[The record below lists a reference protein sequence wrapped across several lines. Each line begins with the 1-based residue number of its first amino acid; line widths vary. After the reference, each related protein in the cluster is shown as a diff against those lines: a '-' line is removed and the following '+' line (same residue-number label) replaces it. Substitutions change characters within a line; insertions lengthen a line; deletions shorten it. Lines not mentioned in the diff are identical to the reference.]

1 VIDRAEIERSGA
13 RTLPELLRR
22 EAGLFVTNTSTNP
35 AGTFVDA
42 RGFNNGGGN
51 GSGLLVLVDGVRQNE
66 PDTGSADWPLVPLEM
81 VEQVEIVRGPSSA
94 LYGDGAVGG
103 VIHIRTRP
111 LEGPPRAT
119 LRGHYGSFDSAGGSL
134 RASGTAGG
142 FTGSLLADGLTTD
155 GYRKRSAYDS
165 QDFRGSLQ
173 GPLGENVVVGSSGA
187 WHHDDREFPGA
198 LTRAEAELDRRA
210 ASPRSEKDQGRVQS
224 GSWTGW
230 LDAELAPDVKLRVQP
245 SWWTRDDSARITS
258 LFSGRTHI
266 DTNKQQTGV
275 DAQLRVDRPLG
286 AFANRVVLGGTFL
299 RDEATRDSAFTFPL
313 PPPSDPITGRIG
325 SDGERNLEGVFL
337 QEEFWAHRDVLLAG
351 GVRFDAAQ
359 YRLHVRD
366 RISGDESNDRPH
378 LQAWSP
384 KLAATWRFR
393 PDASVYASWSR
404 GFRFPNFDEDLPLL
418 GYPPGSPPTLP
429 DLDPQRSDDFE
440 VGAKLESARASAGV
454 TFYWMK
460 VRDEILFDP
469 ESFANLNL
477 DRVRHRGVEVAGS
490 LRPWPWLLL
499 SGAYTFDDVEILD
512 AGSAPFGGTPS
523 LDGARM
529 PITPKH
535 RGSLGALLEL
545 PWGIELAANAN
556 LVGERSLANDFDD
569 QVGKLGFYAT
579 LDFLLRARLADL
591 AREAGLELGTH
602 VVPTLALAMRNATD
616 DHYADFGVCGSC
628 LSGFGTPTGYVNP
641 AAGRSFELAITLE
654 LRP

>member
-1 VIDRAEIERSGA
+1 
-13 RTLPELLRR
+13 
-22 EAGLFVTNTSTNP
+22 
-35 AGTFVDA
+35 
-42 RGFNNGGGN
+42 
-51 GSGLLVLVDGVRQNE
+51 
-66 PDTGSADWPLVPLEM
+66 
-81 VEQVEIVRGPSSA
+81 
-94 LYGDGAVGG
+94 
-103 VIHIRTRP
+103 
-111 LEGPPRAT
+111 
-119 LRGHYGSFDSAGGSL
+119 
-134 RASGTAGG
+134 
-142 FTGSLLADGLTTD
+142 
-155 GYRKRSAYDS
+155 
-165 QDFRGSLQ
+165 
-173 GPLGENVVVGSSGA
+173 
-187 WHHDDREFPGA
+187 
-198 LTRAEAELDRRA
+198 
-210 ASPRSEKDQGRVQS
+210 
-224 GSWTGW
+224 
-230 LDAELAPDVKLRVQP
+230 
-245 SWWTRDDSARITS
+245 
-258 LFSGRTHI
+258 
-266 DTNKQQTGV
+266 
-275 DAQLRVDRPLG
+275 
-286 AFANRVVLGGTFL
+286 
-299 RDEATRDSAFTFPL
+299 
-313 PPPSDPITGRIG
+313 
-325 SDGERNLEGVFL
+325 
-337 QEEFWAHRDVLLAG
+337 
-351 GVRFDAAQ
+351 
-359 YRLHVRD
+359 
-366 RISGDESNDRPH
+366 
-378 LQAWSP
+378 
-384 KLAATWRFR
+384 
-393 PDASVYASWSR
+393 
-404 GFRFPNFDEDLPLL
+404 
-418 GYPPGSPPTLP
+418 
-429 DLDPQRSDDFE
+429 
-440 VGAKLESARASAGV
+440 
-454 TFYWMK
+454 